1 MLSID
6 WSLFPGVSVSGEPLR
21 HARLFLLCPR
31 MPPTSPSVLGRGSPA
46 HRTQTI
52 GSKVLRPAHVSLCLV
67 RGAVNQSTSRVLR
80 LGVRWNSLW
89 GEKKGRENLVR
100 LNFLSR
106 FTIIYEY
113 FLQRTLLTPGA
124 CTFQDEE
131 PQVSIKKARSN
142 YHSKL
147 ITLVFFRGNYSKFC

>member
-31 MPPTSPSVLGRGSPA
+31 MPPNFSQRPWTRKSRPPDADNWIKSAAACACVLL
-46 HRTQTI
+46 I
-52 GSKVLRPAHVSLCLV
+52 GSRCCQSKYEPSSAVRRQVKLALRGK
-67 RGAVNQSTSRVLR
+67 RD
-80 LGVRWNSLW
+80 
-89 GEKKGRENLVR
+89 RENLVR

-106 FTIIYEY
+106 FSFIYEY
-113 FLQRTLLTPGA
+113 FLQRILLTPGVN
-124 CTFQDEE
+124 TFQDEE